1 MKPLWVVDIGM
12 IGYQEALEWQE
23 QFQQKRI
30 KDQVPDIL
38 MIVEHPPTITV
49 GRSGSQTHILE
60 SADSLKEQG
69 ISIYE
74 ISRGG
79 DVTYHGPGQVVCYPI
94 LKLEDEEKDL
104 HAYLHRLEEIM
115 IQTLKSY
122 DLVGGRKQA
131 YSGAWVEDAKVGAV
145 GVAVRQ
151 YVTMHGFAL
160 NVNPQLEHFDL
171 IVPCGIQEFKVTSLV
186 KLGRVVTFIEV
197 KEELKRQ
204 CANVFNRELIE
215 KEFSILKG
223 K

>member
-38 MIVEHPPTITV
+38 MIVEHPPTITI
-49 GRSGSQTHILE
+49 GPSGSQSHILR
-60 SADSLKEQG
+60 SADFLKEQG
-69 ISIYE
+69 ISISE

>member
-1 MKPLWVVDIGM
+1 MKPLWMVDMGVID
-12 IGYQEALEWQE
+12 YQEALDWQE

-30 KDQVPDIL
+30 KNQITDLLLV
-38 MIVEHPPTITV
+38 VEHPPTITV
-49 GRSGSQTHILE
+49 GRSGSQTHILRSE
-60 SADSLKEQG
+60 DFLKEQG
-69 ISIYE
+69 ISVYE

-94 LKLEDEEKDL
+94 LKLEGEERDL
-104 HAYLHRLEEIM
+104 HAYLYRLEEIM
-115 IQTLKSY
+115 IRALETY
-122 DLVGGRKQA
+122 GLVGGRKQA

-160 NVNPQLEHFDL
+160 NVNPQLEHFGL
-171 IVPCGIQEFKVTSLV
+171 IVPCGIQEFEVTSLA
-186 KLGRVVTFIEV
+186 KLGCPASFTEV

-204 CANVFNRELIE
+204 CASVFERTLIE